1 MEEQVGYGNSKAV
14 EDIEQKYPE
23 LANEFQQVQKEQ

>member
-14 EDIEQKYPE
+14 VDFEQKYPE
-23 LANEFQQVQKEQ
+23 QIGRAHV